1 MRECLENFFMTH
13 SQQRTLDFI
22 QAYILRNGRA
32 PTYPEIAKGI
42 GIQSQGTAHRYVKAL
57 LNMGYLLN
65 EEGSHRGLRLPEEE
79 MEQGMS
85 IPLLGTIAAG
95 QPIEAIAGY
104 DGINLNQMFG
114 GDNRYAL
121 KVAGE
126 SMLELGILDGDTVV
140 IESCNTASKDSVV
153 VALIDN
159 YEVTLKIYRP
169 LSHGR
174 IKLIPANSTMEAM
187 VYSADRVQIQGVLV
201 GTLRTY

>member
-1 MRECLENFFMTH
+1 MLTH
-13 SQQRTLDFI
+13 SQQRTLDYI
-22 QAYILRNGRA
+22 QAYILRNGHA
-32 PTYPEIAKGI
+32 PTYPEIAEGI

-57 LNMGYLLN
+57 LEMGYLLN
-65 EEGSHRGLRLPEEE
+65 EEGSHRGLRLPDNE

-85 IPLLGTIAAG
+85 IPLLGKIAAG
-95 QPIEAIAGY
+95 QPIEAIAGH

-121 KVAGE
+121 KVDGE
-126 SMLELGILDGDTVV
+126 SMVELGILDGDTVV

-174 IKLIPANSTMEAM
+174 IKLIPANSNMEPM
-187 VYSADRVQIQGVLV
+187 IYPADRVQIQGVLV
-201 GTLRTY
+201 GTMRTY

>member
-1 MRECLENFFMTH
+1 MTP
-13 SQQRTLDFI
+13 SQQRTLDYI
-22 QAYILRNGRA
+22 QAYILRNGHA
-32 PTYPEIAKGI
+32 PTYPEIAQGI
-42 GIQSQGTAHRYVKAL
+42 GIQSQGTAHRYVKSL
-57 LNMGYLLN
+57 IDEGFLLN
-65 EEGSHRGLRLPEEE
+65 EEGSHRGLRLPDEE

-85 IPLLGTIAAG
+85 IPLLGKIAAG

-121 KVAGE
+121 KVDGE
-126 SMLELGILDGDTVV
+126 SMVELGILDGDTVV
-140 IESCNTASKDSVV
+140 IESCNSASKDSVV

-174 IKLIPANSTMEAM
+174 IKLIPANSTMEPM
-187 VYSADRVQIQGVLV
+187 VYPAERVQIQGVLV

>member
-1 MRECLENFFMTH
+1 MLTH

-22 QAYILRNGRA
+22 QAYILRNGHA
-32 PTYPEIAKGI
+32 PTYPEIAEGI

-57 LNMGYLLN
+57 LEMGCLLN
-65 EEGSHRGLRLPEEE
+65 EEGSHRGLRLPDDE
-79 MEQGMS
+79 MELGMS
-85 IPLLGTIAAG
+85 IPLLGRIAAG
-95 QPIEAIAGY
+95 QPIEAIAGH

-121 KVAGE
+121 KVDGE
-126 SMLELGILDGDTVV
+126 SMVELGILDGDTVI
-140 IESCNTASKDSVV
+140 IESCSTASKDSVI

-174 IKLIPANSTMEAM
+174 IKLIPANSSMEPM
-187 VYSADRVQIQGVLV
+187 VYPADRIQIQGVLV